1 MFIKF
6 INKKRKIVLNGYMS
20 IEASFIMPWV
30 IFLFVFIIYTSFYLY
45 DKCVLFQ
52 DAYALSLRGSI
63 QKEDGKVLQY
73 INEHMAEQF
82 GNKYFGVGKVEGKA
96 EQSGQEVRVIG
107 TCSVKIPFD
116 NFLTFSNESGW
127 QIQTEAKAQVIN
139 PTKVIRKCRM
149 AENIIDSIG
158 G

>member
-1 MFIKF
+1 MFEH
-6 INKKRKIVLNGYMS
+6 KKRKIVLRGYMS

-30 IFLFVFIIYTSFYLY
+30 IFLFVFLMYTSFYLY

-52 DAYALSLRGSI
+52 DSYTVCMRGSI

-73 INEHMAEQF
+73 VNEHMAEQF

-96 EQSGQEVRVIG
+96 ERSGDEVRVIG

-127 QIQTEAKAQVIN
+127 NIQTEAKAQIIN
-139 PTKVIRKCRM
+139 PTKIIRKCRM
-149 AENIIDSIG
+149 AENIIDNIG